1 MPELLDL
8 PEAKQ
13 TVLRTGAGKEPRKN
27 TEAILKTQ

>member
-13 TVLRTGAGKEPRKN
+13 TVLRTGAGKEPLKN
-27 TEAILKTQ
+27 TEAVLKTQ